1 MFSRVAIVHD
11 WLIAMRGGERV
22 LESLCGIYPGADIF
36 TLRHD
41 PSQTSPALARHR
53 VTTSFIDRLARTPLL
68 RGRFRGLLPL
78 FPLAAESFQLQG
90 YDLVISSSHC
100 VAAGALAPPEALHVA
115 YLHSPMRYAWE
126 GQGAYE
132 ASVAGGAVGR
142 WAFRAAAHYLRLWD
156 VAASARPDVFI
167 ANSTY
172 TRDRVRRYYR
182 REAEVIEPPIDTR
195 RFGERAEASPRAA
208 SDGDAAAAAPL
219 LVVSALVPYKRVEL
233 AVRAMAGRSERLV
246 VVGDGP
252 ERRSL
257 ERLAAGQPGSN
268 VSFRGWV
275 GDDELVSLFG
285 GCRAL
290 LHPAVDDFGM
300 VMVEALAAG
309 KPVVAAREGGAVD
322 IVRAGETGILF
333 DEPTVEA
340 LRAALDRLDLGL
352 RGRRFDPARLRQE
365 ARRFDRAAFESRFR
379 DAVARA
385 AAERDQGVAP
395 ARRDRGLRL
404 A

>member
-1 MFSRVAIVHD
+1 
-11 WLIAMRGGERV
+11 MRGGERV
-22 LESLCGIYPGADIF
+22 LESLCALYPGADIF
-36 TLRHD
+36 TLRYE
-41 PSQTSPALARHR
+41 PGQVSPALARHK
-53 VTTSFIDRLARTPLL
+53 VTASFIDRLAKLPILGPRL
-68 RGRFRGLLPL
+68 GGNFRGLLPL
-78 FPLAAESFQLQG
+78 FPLAAESFQLAG

-126 GQGAYE
+126 AQASYE
-132 ASVAGGAVGR
+132 ARVGGGALGR

-156 VAASARPDVFI
+156 VAASARPDLLI

-195 RFGERAEASPRAA
+195 RFADAGRAASSAASPRAGGSA
-208 SDGDAAAAAPL
+208 QADDQAPL

-233 AVRAMAGRSERLV
+233 AVRAMAGRPEKLI

-257 ERLAAGQPGSN
+257 ELLAAQAGRN

-275 GDDELVSLFG
+275 GDDELLTLFA

-290 LHPAVDDFGM
+290 VHPAVDDFGM

-309 KPVVAAREGGAVD
+309 KPVVAAREGGAVE
-322 IVRAGETGILF
+322 ILRAGETGIFF
-333 DEPTVEA
+333 DEPTVES
-340 LRAALDRLDLGL
+340 LRAGLDRLALAFSSMGH
-352 RGRRFDPARLRQE
+352 RFDAGRLRQE
-365 ARRFDRAAFESRFR
+365 ARRFDRSAFESRFR
-379 DAVARA
+379 EAVERA
-385 AAERDQGVAP
+385 ATERAGRPAP